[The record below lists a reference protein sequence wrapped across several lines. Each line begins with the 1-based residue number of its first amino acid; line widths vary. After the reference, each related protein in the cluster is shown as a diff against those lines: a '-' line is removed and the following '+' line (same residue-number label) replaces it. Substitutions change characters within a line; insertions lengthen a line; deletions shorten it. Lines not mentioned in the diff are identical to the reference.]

1 MGGLSA
7 QAPRGVCG
15 VYGAVSGAWMRRA
28 DTVADAATVH
38 VDNRYFSFG
47 NKALFWVGFRGN
59 RLEARI
65 DGGVLLSTASLTGFR

>member
-1 MGGLSA
+1 
-7 QAPRGVCG
+7 
-15 VYGAVSGAWMRRA
+15 MRRA